1 MRPEILFPLFAPVT
15 ALRGIGPRLAPLVER
30 AAGPLVVDL
39 LWHLPSGLID
49 RRSRPRLVDAREGEI
64 VTLDVTVDR
73 HLPPHN
79 KRLPYKVRC
88 FDETGFVTLVFFH
101 ARSDYLARA
110 LPVGEARVVSGRLE
124 RFGGEVQMAHPDYI
138 VRREEAAKLPLLE
151 PTYPLTGGL
160 PQKVVGR
167 AMRAALE
174 RAPDLPEWLDAA
186 CVAREGWPQWH
197 EALLCLHQPSSPA
210 EVGTDT
216 AARLRLAYDELLAHQ
231 LSLVLMRQR
240 MRRRSGRPLV
250 SEGRLVASLIDALPY
265 TLTGA
270 QRRALNQILDD
281 LGAPTRM
288 MRLLQGD
295 VGSGKT
301 VVALLAMAAAVE
313 AGTQA
318 ALMAPTEILAQ
329 QHFEV
334 ISPLVKRVGLKAAL
348 LLGRMKGTDRETILQ
363 GLAAGSID
371 ILIGTH
377 ALFQEGVGFR
387 ELGLAVVDEQ
397 HRFGVHQR
405 MQLGS
410 KGDATDVL
418 VMTATPIPRTLT
430 LAVYGDMDVSR
441 LDERP
446 PGRKPVKTSV
456 LSVERLPEVFSALQ
470 KAVARGERAFWVC
483 PLVEVSEDVDAVAA
497 EDRHASLRAIFGD
510 KVALLHGRLSPAAKD
525 RAIADFDAGRVSV
538 LVATSVI
545 EVGVDIPAANLM
557 VVEQAERFGL
567 SQLHQLRGRV
577 GRGAAAG
584 SCLLLYKPPLGA
596 TARQR
601 LRILKETDDGFRIA
615 EEDLRLRGAG
625 DVLGTR
631 QSGLPVFRIAD
642 LERHERLLDMARD
655 DALTIAEKDPKLAT
669 ARGAALRTLLY
680 LFQRD
685 EAVGYLHAG

>member
-210 EVGTDT
+210 EVGTDSP
-216 AARLRLAYDELLAHQ
+216 ARLRLAYDELLAHQ

-525 RAIADFDAGRVSV
+525 RAIAEFDAGRVSV